1 MVMVV
6 PSSSPAE
13 RHWKR
18 RENRWP
24 RESRASCG
32 GFGAALSAA
41 ASVLPP
47 ASFGNGALVCTGAA
61 ALGASL
67 GGQALV

>member
-13 RHWKR
+13 RE

-32 GFGAALSAA
+32 GFGAALPAA
-41 ASVLPP
+41 ASALPP
-47 ASFGNGALVCTGAA
+47 ASFGNGALACTGAA